1 LPHEYLPRSRY
12 MSYIKTRFTHLIWIL
27 VILTASC
34 QLKSEPPKETKATAK
49 QAFDKLKK
57 EKDHKDTDLEFI
69 KKEGIIKTDVVAT
82 NPSTQVE
89 VRDFNVNISQ
99 IDNSKFPEVTLLV
112 SVTDKK
118 GNPLK
123 VNPDFFTIEEN
134 GFPVPKKNFVSVILK
149 KDSKKKIAKKP
160 LSILL
165 AIDKSGSMKGNAK
178 KKEDQPMSYAKNAAV
193 EFIKQAKES
202 DLIKVIAFDGDIHP
216 LGANERA
223 VPRIEQLQPTGST
236 ALYGVLL
243 GAVKELQMGG
253 GIKAV
258 ILLTDGR
265 NDTRGTI
272 NQSLKSI
279 TLQMGLIA
287 ADQLAIPVFTI
298 GFGERADVSTLET
311 IAKRTH
317 ALFFKTAK
325 KEEITQLY
333 TLIREII
340 NTQYLITYRSESLQ
354 EVTDVKVELGRFVDR
369 REFSTPAHVVK
380 REKKLRE
387 DIRIVK
393 DRESELNKLEGELS
407 TKQTTLSK
415 REKNLEERNARLKE
429 ERIKVER
436 DKLSLEKKEAELKD
450 FEGRMTQLKSKL
462 DVEEKALA
470 KLRQELTGRQA
481 SLDEEEGRVKELSRA
496 NSTRAASLE
505 RKGEALAASQKRLE
519 KQLEDLRVSRAKLN
533 ELQISLENKEARLK
547 RELTENTELNAAL
560 KKQKL
565 AVDTEKKNI
574 DQLRKKLNKLLK
586 KVKDKYNDELK
597 LIDGHKSELDTIQP

>member
-1 LPHEYLPRSRY
+1 
-12 MSYIKTRFTHLIWIL
+12 MSYLKPGFFPLIWMLFIVL
-27 VILTASC
+27 ASC
-34 QLKSEPPKETKATAK
+34 NFKSEPPKETKPTAK
-49 QAFDKLKK
+49 QAFDQLKK
-57 EKDHKDTDLEFI
+57 EKDQKTTDLEFI

-82 NPSTQVE
+82 NPSTLVE

-134 GFPVPKKNFVSVILK
+134 GFPVPKKNFLSVILK

-165 AIDKSGSMKGNAK
+165 AIDKSGSMGGGIK
-178 KKEDQPMSYAKNAAV
+178 KKENQPMTYAKNAAV
-193 EFIKQAKES
+193 EFIKQAKEK
-202 DLIKVIAFDGDIHP
+202 DLVKVIAFDGDIHP

-243 GAVKELQMGG
+243 SAVKELQMGG

-279 TLQMGLIA
+279 TLRMGLTA

-298 GFGERADVSTLET
+298 GFGERADVATLET

-325 KEEITQLY
+325 KEEITKLY
-333 TLIREII
+333 SLIREII

-369 REFSTPAHVVK
+369 REFTTPAHVVK

-387 DIRIVK
+387 DIRVVK
-393 DRESELNKLEGELS
+393 DRENELSKLEGEL
-407 TKQTTLSK
+407 TAKQTFLTK
-415 REKNLEERNARLKE
+415 REKDLEDRRVRLKD

-450 FEGRMTQLKSKL
+450 FEGRMTKLKTKL
-462 DVEEKALA
+462 DAEEKALT

-481 SLDEEEGRVKELSRA
+481 SLDEEESRVKELSRA

-547 RELTENTELNAAL
+547 RDLNENTELKTL
-560 KKQKL
+560 LTKQKL
-565 AVDTEKKNI
+565 AINTEKKSL
-574 DQLRKKLNKLLK
+574 DKLRKRLDKLLK
-586 KVKDKYNDELK
+586 KVREKYNDELK
-597 LIDGHKSELDTIQP
+597 LIEGHKSELDTIQP